1 MLLCLQEVWKEVM
14 ALAIHCPLCSE
25 WSNIFNVN
33 QISNVDIL
41 FCSVVC
47 LLLLLLL
54 LFMINDSQNLPFEL
68 KEKVVL

>member
-1 MLLCLQEVWKEVM
+1 VLLCLQEVWKEVM

-41 FCSVVC
+41 FCSVC
-47 LLLLLLL
+47 L
-54 LFMINDSQNLPFEL
+54 F
-68 KEKVVL
+68 VVIIIIIIIYDK